1 MNRISRWWPALLLT
15 GFAVL
20 VAGLASAC
28 GGDDSSNSDDPRV
41 GQIGGIAELAT
52 YAYAAA
58 GADGL
63 YDYLAPSVTERCSR
77 QGLAQALQDIELP
90 TGWRQ
95 IKDVGFEG
103 DKATATVIFT
113 TPSGDREVKWTFQQ
127 DSQGWRLLDLPGLDR
142 CSH

>member
-1 MNRISRWWPALLLT
+1 VIRIARSSLLPLLALS
-15 GFAVL
+15 AAL
-20 VAGLASAC
+20 VVGLVSAC
-28 GGDDSSNSDDPRV
+28 GGGSDNSDPRV
-41 GQIGGIAELAT
+41 GEVGGVAELAT

-77 QGLAQALQDIELP
+77 EGLATALHDAELP

-127 DSQGWRLLDLPGLDR
+127 GSQGWRLLDLPGLEK
-142 CSH
+142 CSS